1 LTLFDVFL
9 SHNNDDKLAVELI
22 ARRLRVEAGLNP
34 FLDKWHLVPGVSWQ
48 EALEDALRDSAT
60 VAVFVGPSG
69 ISPWHNEEL
78 RAALDRAVRT
88 RDEYRVIP
96 VLLPEA
102 DPKAVSGFLAGRTW
116 VDFRAG
122 LDDGEAFE
130 RLVAGIRGE
139 AVVGGAYE
147 LPDEPAPYRGLLPFD
162 AEHARFF
169 FGRGAD
175 TRRLIEKLEGHTFVA
190 LVGASGSGKSSL
202 VRAGL
207 LPALADDAL
216 PGSRAWHTLIC
227 TPGSDPLRAVAEQ
240 LATLVPA
247 ADRLKTADELTERL
261 GVRAD
266 GLRTA
271 LTTLIAQQGGP
282 VLLIIDQFEELFTM
296 GQNLGKEKRAQVEQ
310 FVANL
315 TDAVEHG
322 DARIRILI
330 TLRADFLDRSLAFPA
345 LRELLQDRHVLLGA
359 LDDAALREAIV
370 QPAHEA
376 GAFFEKGLVN
386 AILRDV
392 SARPGATPLLQ
403 YALYE
408 LWRHRRGP
416 WLTLEAYE
424 ASGGVQGAL
433 NRRAQKTY
441 EALTAEQQAIARNI
455 LLRVTALGEGV
466 NDTRRRANRAE
477 LYPVG
482 TDPAQVDAVLQALSG
497 AQARLVVANEKTV
510 EVAHEALIQGW
521 RTLHDWLEE
530 DRQSLRVQRHLTES
544 AEDWDRQGRDR
555 GDLYR
560 GNRLAQAVKWGAAHP
575 GQMSPVEDTFLT
587 ASRQAQSRELW
598 ARRMRWLSI
607 SGTVAL
613 AVLFVALAVTGKI
626 SKFLYPPLPMEWVPV
641 PAGEFQ
647 MGGNPKEMAY
657 AFEQCSDCLPGQFV
671 DEQPVHTVYLDAF
684 EIGRYEVTNKQ
695 YAQCVHAGICTEPVG
710 SRYGDPTYQDHPV
723 VNVTWFQAQAYC
735 TWQDGGRLPTE
746 AEWEKAARG
755 GDGRL
760 YPWGDQPPDCM
771 RANYRGM
778 DGACVGDTK
787 SVGSYQTGPI
797 YAGDIVMDMS
807 GNVSEWVNDWY
818 SETYYQTSPAS
829 NPPGP
834 DHGELRVKRGGS
846 WSDAPVLLRS
856 ASRLQQTPKSAKDN
870 IGFRCARSVSST

>member
-1 LTLFDVFL
+1 MSRTALTIFDVFL

-22 ARRLRVEAGLNP
+22 AGRLRMEAGLNP

-122 LDDGEAFE
+122 LDDGEAFQ
-130 RLVAGIRGE
+130 RLVAGIKGE
-139 AVVGGAYE
+139 AVVGGVYE
-147 LPDEPAPYRGLLPFD
+147 LPDEPAPYRGLLHFD

-169 FGRGAD
+169 FGRAAD
-175 TRRLIEKLEGHTFVA
+175 TRRLIDKLEQHTFVA
-190 LVGASGSGKSSL
+190 LVGASGSGKSSV

-216 PGSRAWHTLIC
+216 SGSRAWHTLIC
-227 TPGSDPLRAVAEQ
+227 TPGSDPLRAIAEQ

-247 ADRLKTADELTERL
+247 GDRLKTGDDLTARL
-261 GVRAD
+261 DARAD

-271 LTTLIAQQGGP
+271 LTTLIAERGRP

-296 GQNLGKEKRAQVEQ
+296 GQHVGQGKRAQVEQ

-315 TDAVEHG
+315 TDTVEHSAG
-322 DARIRILI
+322 RIRILI
-330 TLRADFLDRSLAFPA
+330 ALRADFLDRSLAFPA

-370 QPAHEA
+370 QPAHEV

-392 SARPGATPLLQ
+392 STEPGATPLLQ

-433 NRRAQKTY
+433 HRRAQKTY

-482 TDPAQVDAVLQALSG
+482 TDPAQVDAVLQSLSG
-497 AQARLVVANEKTV
+497 AQARLLVAGEETV
-510 EVAHEALIQGW
+510 EVTHEALIHGW
-521 RTLHDWLEE
+521 GTLRKWLEE
-530 DRQSLRVQRHLTES
+530 DRESLRVQRHLTES
-544 AEDWDRQGRDR
+544 SEDWDRRGRDS

-560 GNRLAQAVKWGAAHP
+560 GNRLAQAVEWATAHRGEMNP
-575 GQMSPVEDTFLT
+575 LEDTFLN
-587 ASRQAQSRELW
+587 ASRQAQSRERRAL
-598 ARRMRWLSI
+598 RMRRVGI

-613 AVLFVALAVTGKI
+613 AVLLIALAVTGQLA
-626 SKFLYPPLPMEWVPV
+626 KFIYRPLQMEWVRI

-647 MGGNPKEMAY
+647 MGASREEIAY
-657 AFEQCSDCLPGQFV
+657 ALDQCGDCLRDFR
-671 DEQPVHTVYLDAF
+671 DEQPRHTVDLDAF
-684 EIGRYEVTNKQ
+684 EIGRYEVTNQQ
-695 YAQCVHAGICTEPVG
+695 YARCVLARICTEPVD
-710 SRYGDPTYQDHPV
+710 SRYADPTYEDHPV
-723 VNVTWFQAQAYC
+723 VSVTWFQAQAYC
-735 TWQDGGRLPTE
+735 EWQDGARLPTE

-760 YPWGDQPPDCM
+760 YPWGDESPDCN
-771 RANYRGM
+771 RANYGTCE
-778 DGACVGDTK
+778 GHTK
-787 SVGSYQTGPI
+787 PVGSYPTGPI
-797 YAGDIVMDMS
+797 FDGVMVMDMS
-807 GNVSEWVNDWY
+807 GNVGEWVNDWY
-818 SETYYQTSPAS
+818 GETYYQTSPSS

-834 DHGELRVKRGGS
+834 KDSDFRVKRGGS
-846 WSDAPVLLRS
+846 WKEQPFLLRS
-856 ASRLQQTPKSAKDN
+856 ASRLQQTQDSAEED
-870 IGFRCARSVSST
+870 IGFRCARSVSSP